1 MGVTSAGLE
10 ALNIVDKTIPEPM
23 GGAHRDIEAMSLSL
37 KDHLCSQLEELK
49 ALPMDE
55 LLTQRYDRLMS
66 YGNPS

>member
-23 GGAHRDIEAMSLSL
+23 GGAHRDIEAMSSTL
-37 KDHLCSQLEELK
+37 KDQLSSQLEELHSIP
-49 ALPMDE
+49 LDE
-55 LLTQRYDRLMS
+55 LLAQRYERLMS